1 MVNLALMGAFIP
13 TFLFVSVTPGMCM
26 TLAMTLGMSQGVR
39 RTLWMMWGEMLG
51 VALVAI
57 LAVCGV
63 AAIMLQFPAVFQW
76 FKIAGAAYLAYIG
89 LQMWRA
95 KGKLALPQPGELPAL
110 MPRRTLFSQGFIT
123 AVSNPKGWAFHMALL
138 PPFIDTQ
145 LAFWPQLLVLVA
157 IIILLEFGSMLLYAS
172 GGKALALF
180 FGKANRV
187 QYLNRI
193 GASLMFGVA
202 LWMLLG

>member
-13 TFLFVSVTPGMCM
+13 TFLFVSITPGMCM

-63 AAIMLQFPAVFQW
+63 AAMMLQFPAVFQW
-76 FKIAGAAYLAYIG
+76 FKLVGAAYLAWVG

-110 MPRRTLFSQGFIT
+110 LPRRTLFSQGFIT

-138 PPFIDTQ
+138 PPFIDSE
-145 LAFWPQLLVLVA
+145 LAFWPQLLVLVT
-157 IIILLEFGSMLLYAS
+157 IILLLEFGSMLLYAS

>member
-76 FKIAGAAYLAYIG
+76 FKIVGAAYLAYIG

-123 AVSNPKGWAFHMALL
+123 AVSNPKGWAFHMVLL

-202 LWMLLG
+202 LWMLVG

>member
-1 MVNLALMGAFIP
+1 MVNLALLGAFIP

-63 AAIMLQFPAVFQW
+63 AAIMLQFPAFFQG
-76 FKIAGAAYLAYIG
+76 FKVAGAVYLTYIG

-95 KGKLALPQPGELPAL
+95 KGKLALPQPGELPARL
-110 MPRRTLFSQGFIT
+110 ARRTLFSQGFIT
-123 AVSNPKGWAFHMALL
+123 AVANPKGWAFHMALL
-138 PPFIDTQ
+138 PPFIDSQ

-157 IIILLEFGSMLLYAS
+157 IILLLEFDSMLLYAS

-180 FGKANRV
+180 FSKTNRV

>member
-51 VALVAI
+51 VALVAM

-63 AAIMLQFPAVFQW
+63 AAIMLQFPTVFQW

-95 KGKLALPQPGELPAL
+95 KGKLALPQPGALPTL
-110 MPRRTLFSQGFIT
+110 MPRRVLFSQGFIT

-180 FGKANRV
+180 FVKANRV

>member
-63 AAIMLQFPAVFQW
+63 AAIMLQFPAVFYW
-76 FKIAGAAYLAYIG
+76 FKLVGAAYLAWIG

-95 KGKLALPQPGELPAL
+95 KGKLALPQPGELPAQL
-110 MPRRTLFSQGFIT
+110 PRRTLFSQGFIT

-138 PPFIDTQ
+138 PPFIDSE
-145 LAFWPQLLVLVA
+145 LAFWPQLLVLVS
-157 IIILLEFGSMLLYAS
+157 IILLLEFGSMLLYAS

>member
-1 MVNLALMGAFIP
+1 MVNLALMGAFVP

-39 RTLWMMWGEMLG
+39 RTFWMMWGEMLG
-51 VALVAI
+51 VGLVAV
-57 LAVCGV
+57 LAVLGV
-63 AAIMLQFPAVFQW
+63 AALMLQFPAVFQW
-76 FKIAGAAYLAYIG
+76 FKVLGACYLTYIG
-89 LQMWRA
+89 VQMWRA
-95 KGKLALPQPGELPAL
+95 RGKLAIPTAGLVPQLL
-110 MPRRTLFSQGFIT
+110 PRRTLFSQGFIT

-138 PPFIDTQ
+138 PPFIDSQ
-145 LAFWPQLLVLVA
+145 LAFWPQLVIL
-157 IIILLEFGSMLLYAS
+157 ISIILLLEFLSMLLYAS

-180 FGKANRV
+180 LTRSNRV

>member
-1 MVNLALMGAFIP
+1 MVNLALLGAFIP

-63 AAIMLQFPAVFQW
+63 AAIMLQFPALFQW
-76 FKIAGAAYLAYIG
+76 FKLLGAAYLTYIG
-89 LQMWRA
+89 WQMWRA
-95 KGKLALPQPGELPAL
+95 RGKLALPQPGELPARL
-110 MPRRTLFSQGFIT
+110 PRRTLFSQGFIT

-138 PPFIDTQ
+138 PPFIDSQ
-145 LAFWPQLLVLVA
+145 LAFWPQLLVLVS
-157 IIILLEFGSMLLYAS
+157 IILLLEFGSMLLYAS

-180 FGKANRV
+180 FSKTNRV

>member
-76 FKIAGAAYLAYIG
+76 FKIVGAAYLAYIG

-202 LWMLLG
+202 LWMLVG

>member
-1 MVNLALMGAFIP
+1 MVNLALLTAFVP

-57 LAVCGV
+57 AAVCGV
-63 AAIMLQFPAVFQW
+63 AAVMLQFPALFVW
-76 FKIAGAAYLAYIG
+76 LKLLGAAYLCFIG

-95 KGKLALPQPGELPAL
+95 KGKLALPQDMQLRPVLA
-110 MPRRTLFSQGFIT
+110 RRNLFSQGFIT

-138 PPFIDTQ
+138 PPFIDSQ
-145 LAFWPQLLVLVA
+145 LAFWPQLLVLVL
-157 IIILLEFGSMLLYAS
+157 IILLLEFSSMLLYAS

-193 GASLMFGVA
+193 GASLMFSVA
-202 LWMLLG
+202 VWMLLG